1 MRLLSVKTTLCLI
14 LVTGCSAPSRA
25 DKAVSTTTNAESV
38 QQKSRGANDSRGQ
51 EKPIAES
58 ITAPQ
63 NKGDQNVLRPSYDK
77 CLDATGGVTPEI
89 QDCIAEE
96 YDFQDD
102 RLNKVYQS
110 LLAKLPKED
119 QEALRV
125 EQRKWVSKRD
135 AECEIDSGAGQGQ
148 RLEAND
154 CLLEMT
160 AKRASELEQR

>member
-1 MRLLSVKTTLCLI
+1 M
-14 LVTGCSAPSRA
+14 
-25 DKAVSTTTNAESV
+25 
-38 QQKSRGANDSRGQ
+38 
-51 EKPIAES
+51 
-58 ITAPQ
+58 
-63 NKGDQNVLRPSYDK
+63 LRPSYEK

-89 QDCIAEE
+89 QDCIADE
-96 YDFQDD
+96 YDFQDG

-110 LLAKLPKED
+110 LLSKLSKED

-125 EQRKWVSKRD
+125 EQRKWLSKRD

-160 AKRASELEQR
+160 AKRAYELENT